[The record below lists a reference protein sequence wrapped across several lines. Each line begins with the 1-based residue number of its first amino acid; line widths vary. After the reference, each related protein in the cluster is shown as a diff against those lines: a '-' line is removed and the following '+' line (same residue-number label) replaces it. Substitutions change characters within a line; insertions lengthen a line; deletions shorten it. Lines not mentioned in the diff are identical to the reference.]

1 MGYESKRDKILLIKE
16 YLNMIKPYLVD
27 IINNHKIKE
36 WKIQL
41 SMTINFISSK
51 DSDEIPTM
59 HTRSNNIKI
68 MMVNKTD

>member
-1 MGYESKRDKILLIKE
+1 
-16 YLNMIKPYLVD
+16 MIKPYLVD

-59 HTRSNNIKI
+59 HTRSSNIEI